1 MVCPECR
8 KHFAVED
15 AAICPYCGLTIAAG
29 VVKSSAIM
37 ISSREAEGFYR
48 SMEEVPESV
57 RSMLIETTCGPG
69 ARTIIIA
76 DRRLRPKSKPTLNQ
90 TRSLKRHCEIP
101 RAATAVSGRFPLALG
116 GWIGLV
122 AVAAASLVI
131 LIVHLLD

>member
-8 KHFAVED
+8 RHFAVED
-15 AAICPYCGLTIAAG
+15 AAVCPYCGLTIADG

-57 RSMLIETTCGPG
+57 RSRLIESTGGPA

-76 DRRLRPKSKPTLNQ
+76 DRRLRPRVKPPVAQ
-90 TRSLKRHCEIP
+90 TRSLKRSGPAP
-101 RAATAVSGRFPLALG
+101 RVAAPVSRRFPLALG

-122 AVAAASLVI
+122 AVVAASLVM
-131 LIVHLLD
+131 LIVLLLD